1 MKKYIVTGAG
11 QGIGFELVK
20 QLLGQGHFVIWNEID
35 SVVFEQASQELN
47 KLGLRKFIGIHADAA
62 ADQFRAEL
70 VKVLDSSPGELAG
83 VVCNAGITTFGDFWS
98 YSKES
103 MDQILH
109 VNISGTFFL
118 IQLVARYLKEHQL
131 PGSIVVMSSVTGH
144 QAHPDLAAYG
154 MTKAALNQLVQ
165 NLVID
170 LSPFQIRINAI
181 SPGATIT
188 ERTLQNEEYQSDW
201 AEITPLG
208 KAADVSDIAAST
220 LFFLSDQA
228 KHITGQT
235 LVVDGGWTSVSPAPR
250 H

>member
-1 MKKYIVTGAG
+1 MKLYVITGAG

-20 QLLGQGHFVIWNEID
+20 QLVANGHFVVWNDLDAEVIAGSTQHLID
-35 SVVFEQASQELN
+35 
-47 KLGLRKFIGIHADAA
+47 LGLRNHVCIHADASSVA
-62 ADQFRAEL
+62 FLAEL
-70 VKVLDSSPGELAG
+70 NRVLDESTHELAG

-98 YSKES
+98 YQRDS
-103 MDQILH
+103 MEQILQ
-109 VNISGTFFL
+109 VNLVGTFFL
-118 IQLVARYLKEHQL
+118 IQSLAQRFREKQIA
-131 PGSIVVMSSVTGH
+131 GAIVVMSSVTGH

-154 MTKAALNQLVQ
+154 MTKAALNQLVK

-170 LSPFQIRINAI
+170 LSPFHIRINSV

-188 ERTLQNEEYQSDW
+188 ERTLKNAEYQSDW

-208 KAADVSDIAAST
+208 KAAEVSDIAAAT

-235 LVVDGGWTSVSPAPR
+235 LIVDGGWTSISPAPK

>member
-1 MKKYIVTGAG
+1 MKKFVITGAG

-35 SVVFEQASQELN
+35 SLVLDQASKTLN
-47 KLGLRKFIGIHADAA
+47 KLGLHQFISIQADAA
-62 ADQFRAEL
+62 SEDFLQEL
-70 VKVLDSSPGELAG
+70 AQVLDSSPGDLAG
-83 VVCNAGITTFGDFWS
+83 VVCNAGITTFGDFWT

-103 MDQILH
+103 MDQILR
-109 VNISGTFFL
+109 VNLVGTFFL
-118 IQLVARYLKEHQL
+118 IQMIARLLKGRDL

-154 MTKAALNQLVQ
+154 MTKAALNQLVK

-170 LSPFQIRINAI
+170 LSPCQIRINAI

-188 ERTLQNEEYQSDW
+188 ERTSQNKEYQTDW

-208 KAADVSDIAAST
+208 KAADVSDIAAAT

-235 LVVDGGWTSVSPAPR
+235 LVIDGGWTSVSPAPK

>member
-1 MKKYIVTGAG
+1 MKLYVITGAG

-20 QLLGQGHFVIWNEID
+20 QLLSDGHFVVWNEID
-35 SVVFEQASQELN
+35 SSIMEMAIQHLNYLSFHNHVSILGDASSDAFLTELN
-47 KLGLRKFIGIHADAA
+47 
-62 ADQFRAEL
+62 Q
-70 VKVLDSSPGELAG
+70 VLDQTEHELAG

-98 YSKES
+98 YQRSS
-103 MDQILH
+103 MNHILQ
-109 VNISGTFFL
+109 VNLIGTFFL
-118 IQLVARYLKEHQL
+118 IQSMALRFRENKTA
-131 PGSIVVMSSVTGH
+131 GSIVIMSSVTGH

-154 MTKAALNQLVQ
+154 MTKAALNQLVK

-170 LSPFQIRINAI
+170 LSPFNIRINAV

-188 ERTLQNEEYQSDW
+188 ERTLKNTEYQSDW

-208 KAADVSDIAAST
+208 KAAEVSDISAAT
-220 LFFLSDQA
+220 IFFLSEQA

-235 LVVDGGWTSVSPAPR
+235 LVVDGGWTSISPAPK

>member
-1 MKKYIVTGAG
+1 MKIYVITGAG

-20 QLLGQGHFVIWNEID
+20 QLLSNGHFVVWNEID
-35 SVVFEQASQELN
+35 YDVKVAAVQQLNDLGLHAYVCIQEDASSTAFLHELN
-47 KLGLRKFIGIHADAA
+47 
-62 ADQFRAEL
+62 Q
-70 VKVLDSSPGELAG
+70 VLDASTHDLAG

-98 YSKES
+98 YQRAS
-103 MDQILH
+103 MEQILQ
-109 VNISGTFFL
+109 VNLVGTFFL
-118 IQLVARYLKEHQL
+118 IQSLAQRFREKQIA
-131 PGSIVVMSSVTGH
+131 GSIVVMSSVTGH

-154 MTKAALNQLVQ
+154 MTKAALNQLVK

-170 LSPFQIRINAI
+170 LSPFQIRINSI

-188 ERTLQNEEYQSDW
+188 ERTLKNAEYQSDW
-201 AEITPLG
+201 AKITPLG
-208 KAADVSDIAAST
+208 KAAEVSDIAAAT

-235 LVVDGGWTSVSPAPR
+235 LIVDGGWTSISPPPK

>member
-1 MKKYIVTGAG
+1 MKIYVITGAG

-20 QLLGQGHFVIWNEID
+20 QLLSNGHFVVWNELD
-35 SVVFEQASQELN
+35 SDVKAAATQHLNELGLNAHFCIQADASSSAFLLELN
-47 KLGLRKFIGIHADAA
+47 
-62 ADQFRAEL
+62 Q
-70 VKVLDSSPGELAG
+70 VLDESTHELAG

-98 YSKES
+98 YQRSS
-103 MDQILH
+103 MEQILQ
-109 VNISGTFFL
+109 VNLVGTFFL
-118 IQLVARYLKEHQL
+118 IQTISQRFREKQTA
-131 PGSIVVMSSVTGH
+131 GSIVVMSSVTGH

-154 MTKAALNQLVQ
+154 MTKAALNQLVK

-170 LSPFQIRINAI
+170 LSPFQIRINAV

-188 ERTLQNEEYQSDW
+188 ERTLKNAEYQSDW

-208 KAADVSDIAAST
+208 KAAEVADIAAAT

-235 LVVDGGWTSVSPAPR
+235 LVVDGGWTSISPAPQ

>member
-1 MKKYIVTGAG
+1 MKLYIITGAG

-20 QLLGQGHFVIWNEID
+20 QLLSQGHYVVWNDID
-35 SVVFEQASQELN
+35 AHILDSAHKQLTY
-47 KLGLRKFIGIHADAA
+47 LGFNAHVGLHADASTPA
-62 ADQFRAEL
+62 FLNQLND
-70 VKVLDSSPGELAG
+70 VLDQSTHELAG

-98 YSKES
+98 YERSS
-103 MDQILH
+103 MDQILQ
-109 VNISGTFFL
+109 VNLIGTFFL
-118 IQLVARYLKEHQL
+118 IQSIAKRFRANQSI
-131 PGSIVVMSSVTGH
+131 GSIVVMSSVTGH

-154 MTKAALNQLVQ
+154 MTKAALNQLVK

-170 LSPFQIRINAI
+170 LSPFNIRINAV

-188 ERTLQNEEYQSDW
+188 ERTLKNTEYQSDW

-208 KAADVSDIAAST
+208 KAAEVSDIAAAT

-235 LVVDGGWTSVSPAPR
+235 LVVDGGWTSISPAPQ

>member
-1 MKKYIVTGAG
+1 MKLYVITGAG

-20 QLLGQGHFVIWNEID
+20 QLLSQGHYVVWNDID
-35 SVVFEQASQELN
+35 AHVVDAAN
-47 KLGLRKFIGIHADAA
+47 KNLKDLGFTTHIGLHADASSA
-62 ADQFRAEL
+62 AFLTMLND
-70 VKVLDSSPGELAG
+70 VLDQSVYELAG

-98 YSKES
+98 YERSS
-103 MDQILH
+103 MDQILQ
-109 VNISGTFFL
+109 VNLVGTFFL
-118 IQLVARYLKEHQL
+118 IQTIAKRFRANESS
-131 PGSIVVMSSVTGH
+131 GSIVVMSSVTGH

-154 MTKAALNQLVQ
+154 MTKAALNQLVK

-170 LSPFQIRINAI
+170 LSPLNIRINAV

-188 ERTLQNEEYQSDW
+188 ERTLKNKEYQSDW
-201 AEITPLG
+201 ADITPLG
-208 KAADVSDIAAST
+208 KAAEVADIAAAT

-235 LVVDGGWTSVSPAPR
+235 LIVDGGWTSISPAPA